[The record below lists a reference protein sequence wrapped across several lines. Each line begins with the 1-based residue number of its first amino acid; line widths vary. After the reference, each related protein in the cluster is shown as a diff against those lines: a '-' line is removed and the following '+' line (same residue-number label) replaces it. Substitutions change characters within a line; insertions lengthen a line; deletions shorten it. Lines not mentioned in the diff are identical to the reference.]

1 MKHFSLE
8 YYLTPEDL
16 KSYKKLLI
24 KSVLLAKLK
33 PMILPILIAVAFSV
47 YTAVDSG
54 FQSLPTFL
62 LLFAISLTAYLTVST
77 GQTKEMEE
85 KSYLLKKKLYVDF
98 YADHFVVNTHPD
110 EFSKS
115 YSEKHYGFDKVF
127 SAVEAEGYFY
137 FTFTTNNILIIP
149 KRALT
154 AEQYGMIMNLIE
166 NLFANKYRK
175 I

>member
-8 YYLTPEDL
+8 YYLTPEDF
-16 KSYKKLLI
+16 KIYKRLLI
-24 KSVLLAKLK
+24 KNLLLAKLK
-33 PMILPILIAVAFSV
+33 PMLFAFIFIIGFFVITSANSDYQAIAVYILA
-47 YTAVDSG
+47 
-54 FQSLPTFL
+54 
-62 LLFAISLTAYLTVST
+62 FAISITAYLTVST

-154 AEQYGMIMNLIE
+154 EEQYGMIKNLID
-166 NLFANKYRK
+166 NLFGK
-175 I
+175 IYKAI